1 MPLISKN
8 KIYDDLSDEI
18 GESLRK
24 LNMHLR
30 WTKEK
35 HSIFSEFERL
45 AKKKKYL
52 FFTGD
57 FRDYHIERKGEHC
70 LYDVPVTQKGALK
83 IFCGRRIRLVCGSK
97 SNQREGRFFYAKNI

>member
-1 MPLISKN
+1 MTLISKN
-8 KIYDDLSDEI
+8 KIYDDLPDEI
-18 GESLRK
+18 GECLRK

-35 HSIFSEFERL
+35 HSIFLEFERL

-57 FRDYHIERKGEHC
+57 FRNYHIERKGEHC
-70 LYDVPVTQKGALK
+70 LYDVPVTQKGAFLWEENSA
-83 IFCGRRIRLVCGSK
+83 CLR
-97 SNQREGRFFYAKNI
+97 